1 MSIVWDALIFL
12 LAAVLIF
19 FKGDCGDGVSFS
31 SPAETTAS
39 VQPQRRNQ
47 ERSCCI
53 IICTK
58 RRCPDS
64 ILTIPN
70 VVDNITIISMG
81 RRYVFVPGLPMH
93 FMQKGTSS
101 ELARS
106 QNELYLFTTT
116 NNLNSTYSTGTTKS
130 SIFM

>member
-12 LAAVLIF
+12 FAAVLIF

-39 VQPQRRNQ
+39 QLQRRNQ
-47 ERSCCI
+47 ESCCI

-106 QNELYLFTTT
+106 QNELYLFTTLIT
-116 NNLNSTYSTGTTKS
+116 
-130 SIFM
+130 

>member
-12 LAAVLIF
+12 FAAVLIF
-19 FKGDCGDGVSFS
+19 FKGDGGDGVSFS

-39 VQPQRRNQ
+39 QPQRRNQ
-47 ERSCCI
+47 ESCCI

-106 QNELYLFTTT
+106 QNELYLFTTLIT
-116 NNLNSTYSTGTTKS
+116 
-130 SIFM
+130 